1 MNEKL
6 KQCIISGINEK
17 KLSHAFLVETND
29 CEKTLND
36 IYNIFKQSKKIPDKS
51 IENNINVYVIRPE
64 NNNIDKNKILNIQN
78 FISTKILNY
87 EYKIYFIINAEKMN
101 QASSNKLLK
110 VLEEPS
116 ENIIGFLITESI
128 NSIIA
133 TIKSRCE
140 LFENKYL
147 KQEEENNEFYN
158 LYGKIKNSD
167 NYSVL
172 LLKQEILKYDRINL
186 INNFEIIKDKIS
198 KNINSSNYLQILKEY
213 QLIDEIITKL
223 YANTNIEMCIDKL
236 LIEMR
241 Q

>member
-6 KQCIISGINEK
+6 KQFITSGINEK

-29 CEKTLND
+29 CEQTLNN
-36 IYNIFKQSKKIPDKS
+36 IYDIFKQSKKIPDKS

-64 NNNIDKNKILNIQN
+64 NNNIDKNKILYIQN

-101 QASSNKLLK
+101 QTSSNKLLK

-128 NSIIA
+128 NSIMA

-140 LFENKYL
+140 LFENKYQ

-158 LYGKIKNSD
+158 LYDKIKNSD
-167 NYSVL
+167 NYNVL

-198 KNINSSNYLQILKEY
+198 KNINSSNYLKISKEY